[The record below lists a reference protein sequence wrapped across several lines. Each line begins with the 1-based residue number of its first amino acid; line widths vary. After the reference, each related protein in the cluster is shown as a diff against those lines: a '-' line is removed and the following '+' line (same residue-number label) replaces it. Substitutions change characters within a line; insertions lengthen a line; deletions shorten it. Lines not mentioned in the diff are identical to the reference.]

1 VKPIKNKFGNR
12 IKISYISLFLEHYE
26 GKRQEARG
34 KRQEARGREKGFLP
48 YFLII
53 PFILHVLLIKYKSLI
68 QTTQINFVFSLLIKS
83 ICYKIQSIYLL
94 NYQTQ
99 TFTTKSQKLLIS
111 HEFT

>member
-1 VKPIKNKFGNR
+1 MKAR
-12 IKISYISLFLEHYE
+12 

-68 QTTQINFVFSLLIKS
+68 QTTQINFVFSLLFKS